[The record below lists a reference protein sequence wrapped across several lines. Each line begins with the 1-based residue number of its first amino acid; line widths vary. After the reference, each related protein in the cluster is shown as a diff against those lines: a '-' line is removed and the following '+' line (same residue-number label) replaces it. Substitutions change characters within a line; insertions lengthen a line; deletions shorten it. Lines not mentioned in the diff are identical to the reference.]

1 MTEFNEN
8 NTENKEKQNA
18 SASFQDELRRNLRT
32 VEEIKKE
39 QEEIKRRQEEENRRQ
54 KIEQKEKFD
63 RMFKTCFAEA
73 KETFERIKEQLV
85 LNARNVRYAENSETV
100 TISCVCKVSQ
110 RFINVTIVDNRE
122 EMVKQ
127 QNKILVIREK
137 KYRQWF
143 SFAISRSM
151 SEEYDVFSYIL
162 RKFAEKENIR
172 IKFVACQ
179 NNVIY
184 PFPGISE
191 YNNYKAEFPVELC
204 VSATTV
210 VEMSSTA
217 SEPDNLLHNKEV
229 KYDEIAISEFKRDYL
244 ILLKKTK
251 ETDRIRGKISI
262 ICLLYII
269 VLGFSVD
276 CIFSCDKMSY
286 SCVKSLSS
294 FLEFTL
300 IAAGVVLIFN
310 LMWIA
315 IENKQNKSGR

>member
-1 MTEFNEN
+1 MTEFDEN
-8 NTENKEKQNA
+8 KTENEEAQNTPVN
-18 SASFQDELRRNLRT
+18 FQDELRQNLRT

-39 QEEIKRRQEEENRRQ
+39 QEEMKRRQEEENKRQ

-63 RMFKTCFAEA
+63 QMFKTCFAEA
-73 KETFERIKEQLV
+73 KEILEEIKKQLI
-85 LNARNVRYAENSETV
+85 LNARNVRYDESSENV
-100 TISCVCKVSQ
+100 TISCVCEAPQ
-110 RFINVTIVDNRE
+110 RFINVTIADNRK
-122 EMVKQ
+122 EMIKQ
-127 QNKILVIREK
+127 QEKLLVIREK

-143 SFAISRSM
+143 SFAIHRSM
-151 SEEYDVFSYIL
+151 SEEYDVFSYLL
-162 RKFAEKENIR
+162 RRFAAKENIH
-172 IKFVACQ
+172 IKFVARQ

-184 PFPGISE
+184 SFPGTSE
-191 YNNYKAEFPVELC
+191 YNNYTRKFPIELC

-210 VEMSSTA
+210 VAMSSTA
-217 SEPDNLLHNKEV
+217 SEPDNLLHNEV
-229 KYDEIAISEFKRDYL
+229 KYDENTISEFKRDYL

-294 FLEFTL
+294 FLKFTL
-300 IAAGVVLIFN
+300 IAAGAVLIFN
-310 LMWIA
+310 LLWIA
-315 IENKQNKSGR
+315 IENKQNKGGR